1 MTSVLNNHQFK
12 QIEKGIN
19 KHKELQMKALVLG
32 GAGAVCS
39 ETTRDLA
46 IYSNFE
52 KIVIAEY
59 NTDAGNKLAKS
70 INDPR
75 LEVIA
80 FDANDYDA
88 MLKLFPG
95 YDVVINGLPWKYD
108 LPVTK
113 ACVEVGVNGLDVS
126 TEEDQWDYDA
136 AAKEKDIV
144 FIPGV
149 GATPG
154 ITNAMAKH
162 AADQMDDVDDIQ
174 IYFAA
179 FRCPAPAPGLL
190 ITFLWE
196 FHPKTEGRV
205 YYEDGEFHWVGPFEG
220 LKKITFPG
228 EIGEQEVCYIPHPET
243 RTMPKSLGARKV
255 SVRGCFPPHAMR
267 LAKAML
273 ESGLYS
279 EEPIVVKGVETN
291 ALEMMHEI
299 LLKLPETKETPI
311 WAYGLV
317 VDVYGKKDGK
327 DIMIKHWSEHPPMA
341 EWGGKAAYYKNI
353 AIPLSIGAQMIVR
366 GDVDARG
373 VVPPE
378 IALDPIIFFDELKL
392 RGITIGEETKWL

>member
-1 MTSVLNNHQFK
+1 
-12 QIEKGIN
+12 
-19 KHKELQMKALVLG
+19 MKALVLG

-46 IYSNFE
+46 ETSKFDEIMVADYNLDVANE
-52 KIVIAEY
+52 LIAEIA
-59 NTDAGNKLAKS
+59 DS
-70 INDPR
+70 R
-75 LEVIA
+75 LKTVF
-80 FDANDYDA
+80 FDANDYDG

-108 LPVTK
+108 LTVTK
-113 ACVEVGVNGLDVS
+113 ACAEVGVNGLDVS
-126 TEEDQWDYDA
+126 TEEEQWDFDA
-136 AAKEKDIV
+136 MAKAKDVV

-154 ITNAMAKH
+154 ITNAMARR
-162 AADQMDDVDDIQ
+162 AADQMDEVDDIQ
-174 IYFAA
+174 INFAA

-196 FHPKTEGRV
+196 FHPKTEGRL

-220 LKKITFPG
+220 LKMVHFPG

-255 SVRGCFPPHAMR
+255 SVKGCFPPHAMR
-267 LAKAML
+267 LAKTML
-273 ESGLYS
+273 EAGLYS
-279 EEPIVVKGVETN
+279 EETINIKGIETS

-299 LLKLPETKETPI
+299 LLTLPSTKETPL

-317 VDVYGKKDGK
+317 VDVFGKKDDK
-327 DIMIKHWSEHPPMA
+327 DLKITLWNEHPPMD

-366 GDVDARG
+366 GDIDVRG

-378 IALDPIIFFDELKL
+378 SAIDPIIFFDELKK
-392 RGITIGEETKWL
+392 RGITVSEEIAWL

>member
-1 MTSVLNNHQFK
+1 
-12 QIEKGIN
+12 
-19 KHKELQMKALVLG
+19 MKTLVLG

-46 IYSNFE
+46 QFSKFDE
-52 KIVIAEY
+52 IVVAEY
-59 NTDAGNKLAKS
+59 NLEAANKLLED
-70 INDPR
+70 IGDPR
-75 LEVIA
+75 LKAVFFNA
-80 FDANDYDA
+80 DDYGS

-108 LPVTK
+108 LAVTK

-136 AAKEKDIV
+136 KAKEKDII

-154 ITNAMAKH
+154 ITNAMARR
-162 AADQMDDVDDIQ
+162 AADQMDTVDDIQ
-174 IYFAA
+174 INFAA

-196 FHPKTEGRV
+196 FHPETEGRV
-205 YYEDGEFHWVGPFEG
+205 YYEDGEFHWVGPFKG
-220 LKKITFPG
+220 LKNITFPG

-243 RTMPKSLGARKV
+243 RTMPISLGARKV
-255 SVRGCFPPHAMR
+255 SVHGCFPPHAMR

-279 EEPIVVKGVETN
+279 EEPITVIGVETT

-299 LLKLPETKETPI
+299 LLTLPETKETPL

-317 VDVYGKKDGK
+317 VEVFGKKDGQ
-327 DIMIKHWSEHPPMA
+327 DIKIKLWSEHPPMA

-366 GDVDARG
+366 GDVPLRG
-373 VVPPE
+373 VLPPE
-378 IALDPIIFFDELKL
+378 TAIDPQIFFDELKL
-392 RGITIGEETKWL
+392 RGILVKEEVSIV